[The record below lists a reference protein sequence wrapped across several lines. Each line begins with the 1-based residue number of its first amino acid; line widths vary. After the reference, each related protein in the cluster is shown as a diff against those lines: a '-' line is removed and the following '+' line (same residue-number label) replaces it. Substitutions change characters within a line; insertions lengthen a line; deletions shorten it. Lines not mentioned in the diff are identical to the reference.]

1 MATTSTDPREI
12 EADLERERAA
22 LANTLDTLSD
32 RVSVDNLAK
41 EALGMIKTHAGTA
54 TSSIDHVVRAN
65 PLAVALIGAG
75 VAWMFLGNKVR
86 GSSSSSDYGSGY
98 GSGDSSSTGA
108 YMGSQSSPYA
118 SSGSSFE
125 STGSSSSYGASSF
138 GGSSGSSDYG
148 RVGYVA
154 SDNDDDH
161 SWSREAHGLR
171 ARAADALRRVEH
183 EAKSYYDS
191 LRNGLSNLTSGS
203 GESRDFDAERQSV
216 ISGFTSDL
224 KARFASGL
232 DNLSPESRERVI
244 AARERAYSAML
255 QAERMGRDV
264 LRDPGRAME
273 EHPIVAGT
281 VAFALGAAAGAAF
294 PATEYENRTFG
305 SERDRLLD
313 DASRLLRQ
321 ERERAVQIA
330 GSLGQ
335 EIKAAAAE
343 TVEAVT
349 DTVTDKA
356 SQAAHRVT
364 DRATEEI
371 RSGQGGSGSGSSGSG
386 LAGPGDPVIG

>member
-22 LANTLDTLSD
+22 LATTLDTLSD
-32 RVSVDNLAK
+32 RVSVDSLAK
-41 EALGMIKTHAGTA
+41 EALGMLKTHAGTA

-86 GSSSSSDYGSGY
+86 GTSSSSDYGSGY
-98 GSGDSSSTGA
+98 ASDDDASSGYVPGGSGT
-108 YMGSQSSPYA
+108 YLGSQSSSA
-118 SSGSSFE
+118 GSSGSFG
-125 STGSSSSYGASSF
+125 STGSSSAYGASSF
-138 GGSSGSSDYG
+138 GSGSSDYG

-161 SWSREAHGLR
+161 AWSRDAHGLR
-171 ARAADALRRVEH
+171 ARAADALRRIEH

-191 LRNGLSNLTSGS
+191 LRSGLSNLTSGS
-203 GESRDFDAERQSV
+203 GQSRDFDAERQSV

-224 KARFASGL
+224 RARFSSGL
-232 DNLSPESRERVI
+232 DNLSPEARERVI
-244 AARERAYSAML
+244 AARERAYGAML

-294 PATEYENRTFG
+294 PSTDYENRTFG
-305 SERDRLLD
+305 SERDRLID
-313 DASRLLRQ
+313 EAARLLRQ

-356 SQAAHRVT
+356 GQAAHRVT
-364 DRATEEI
+364 DRAAEEI
-371 RSGQGGSGSGSSGSG
+371 RSGQQGGSGSGM
-386 LAGPGDPVIG
+386 AGPGDPVIG